1 MKKLALLLLAIA
13 FLFTACD
20 KNKRASKKLMKAG
33 NWEVVELSVDGQN
46 ISPLP
51 SWGINDCDIYEELCT
66 ASWKLEDKQSQF
78 YWQFNEKAKLFT
90 ISRIVAP
97 EDCEDFYTEEVEQQ
111 TFKFSGDYEVVE
123 RKRKAMTFESR
134 KTLGFDGEKV
144 IIQLERNE

>member
-1 MKKLALLLLAIA
+1 MKTIALLLLAAA

-51 SWGINDCDIYEELCT
+51 SWEINDCDIYEELCT

-123 RKRKAMTFESR
+123 DKRKTKTFESS
-134 KTLGFDGEKV
+134 KTLGYGGKKVAIRIEK
-144 IIQLERNE
+144 N